1 MGPGEFTSM
10 VFGCIYVT
18 CFYNSIR
25 LEDVFENVVKGDML
39 GGSSTVCAAY
49 AARTNV
55 GPIRRWMT
63 SY

>member
-39 GGSSTVCAAY
+39 GVHQPYVPPMPHGQMSDLFVD
-49 AARTNV
+49 
-55 GPIRRWMT
+55 G
-63 SY
+63 